1 MTNERKERKKEK
13 EMEKKNNPHQSVKQ
27 EKELEKTYRRE
38 GRGIMLH
45 MIYSSVL
52 RAYSKPHV
60 INVL

>member
-1 MTNERKERKKEK
+1 MTNERREREKEK
-13 EMEKKNNPHQSVKQ
+13 EIEKKNNPHQSVKQ

-52 RAYSKPHV
+52 RPPCS
-60 INVL
+60 L

>member
-27 EKELEKTYRRE
+27 EKELEKIYRRE

-52 RAYSKPHV
+52 RAPCS
-60 INVL
+60 L